1 MGKRAPR
8 TPSIVGW
15 FSPLPELPYA
25 AGSVVLPTCPLAHAA
40 ARALSGVRRGGAR
53 NDRTLATTRD
63 EPGGMEPAGRWP
75 RCDAP
80 AQPPDDGRSDS
91 PLDEGGVQP
100 SREAHSLQSEREIS
114 LCPQAHHVRDASELT
129 PPVAF
134 FHLAIDQACRYLPL
148 ACFPPSTIQRE
159 PVAKMGRQRIK
170 VQV

>member
-1 MGKRAPR
+1 M
-8 TPSIVGW
+8 SQEVW
-15 FSPLPELPYA
+15 SLL
-25 AGSVVLPTCPLAHAA
+25 
-40 ARALSGVRRGGAR
+40 GGGPG
-53 NDRTLATTRD
+53 ATRQRSYPMT
-63 EPGGMEPAGRWP
+63 
-75 RCDAP
+75 
-80 AQPPDDGRSDS
+80 DGQIH
-91 PLDEGGVQP
+91 PFDEGGVQP